1 MSDAAPVN
9 ERTIEELLEY
19 DTEELLALD
28 QKTIDLYLEKAIID
42 QEEILKRVPKKK
54 APVMTDLTD
63 GGGGTMSKKDAA
75 AKRNAAIALP
85 AEFANLAAETQALL
99 FEAQKF
105 IPKK

>member
-19 DTEELLALD
+19 DTDALYALD
-28 QKTIDLYLEKAIID
+28 QPTIDKYLAKAILD

-54 APVMTDLTD
+54 APVLTDLTGSD
-63 GGGGTMSKKDAA
+63 GSPMSKKEAA

>member
-19 DTEELLALD
+19 DTEKLLALD
-28 QKTIDLYLEKAIID
+28 QKTIDQYLAKAILD
-42 QEEILKRVPKKK
+42 QEEILKKVPKKK
-54 APVMTDLTD
+54 APVLTDLTD
-63 GGGGTMSKKDAA
+63 GNGSPMSKKEAA